1 MISNKL
7 ASYLP
12 KGLSFKLKVSTLRR
26 RKLMD
31 GIGINYGNNK
41 IKASESKK

>member
-1 MISNKL
+1 MISNKI
-7 ASYLP
+7 ANYLP

-31 GIGINYGNNK
+31 GIGINYGTNK
-41 IKASESKK
+41 SKVP